1 MFDHAY
7 QGDPRLLSTSIL
19 AYIGD
24 GVYELYTRLYMIEHE
39 EGKVKGIH
47 QRTIGKVNAKAQ
59 AAAAHKL
66 LDSLTEEEL
75 LVFKRGRNAH
85 SRSMAKNAD
94 PVDYQV
100 ATGFETLIGYL
111 YLMRREDRLKEIFT
125 KIENEPEKPVCE
137 SK

>member
-1 MFDHAY
+1 MFDYAY

-24 GVYELYTRLYMIEHE
+24 GVYELYTRLYMIEHQ

-66 LDSLTEEEL
+66 LDSFTEEEL
-75 LVFKRGRNAH
+75 LVFKRGRNTH

-100 ATGFETLIGYL
+100 ATGLETLIGYL
-111 YLMRREDRLKEIFT
+111 YLMRREDRLKELFT
-125 KIENEPEKPVCE
+125 KIENEPEKPVNE
-137 SK
+137 RK